1 MSTTPIY
8 DRLFP
13 RYFPT
18 IINPNGVGRVQIDAS
33 SVYSTTFYVT
43 NDTTDLFDLM
53 QGKGVLLKYQKETT
67 TKGEHHDTELP
78 APLVRTSEGKGR
90 CC

>member
-8 DRLFP
+8 DRLVSKYNP
-13 RYFPT
+13 RVL
-18 IINPNGVGRVQIDAS
+18 ISAGAI
-33 SVYSTTFYVT
+33 YSTQINVT
-43 NDTTDLFDLM
+43 EFTDKILALLFEDDI
-53 QGKGVLLKYQKETT
+53 LLRYQKETT

>member
-1 MSTTPIY
+1 M
-8 DRLFP
+8 
-13 RYFPT
+13 
-18 IINPNGVGRVQIDAS
+18 QIDAS

>member
-8 DRLFP
+8 DRLYRKYNTP
-13 RYFPT
+13 
-18 IINPNGVGRVQIDAS
+18 VQIATG
-33 SVYSTTFYVT
+33 SVYSTKFYVV

>member
-13 RYFPT
+13 RYFPA
-18 IINPNGVGRVQIDAS
+18 IINPNGVGHAQIATGAIYTAKLD
-33 SVYSTTFYVT
+33 VT
-43 NDTTDLFDLM
+43 NISNSTLELLF
-53 QGKGVLLKYQKETT
+53 GKGVLLKYQKETT